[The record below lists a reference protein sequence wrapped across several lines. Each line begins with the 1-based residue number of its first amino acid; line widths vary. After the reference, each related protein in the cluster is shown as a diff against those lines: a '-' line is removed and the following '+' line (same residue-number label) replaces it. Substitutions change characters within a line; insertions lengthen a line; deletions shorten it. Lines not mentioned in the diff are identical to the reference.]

1 MNVNDGKDVII
12 KEFHEDG
19 VVLEISEP
27 VFIEKPNPNS
37 EDDGVLLL
45 LVLSSKSDYL
55 SVLGAKDL
63 TEIARAEMPDSTKA
77 TKSLH
82 GFFADQKRFSSLNV

>member
-1 MNVNDGKDVII
+1 MV
-12 KEFHEDG
+12 
-19 VVLEISEP
+19 
-27 VFIEKPNPNS
+27 
-37 EDDGVLLL
+37 LL

-55 SVLGAKDL
+55 SVLDAKDL